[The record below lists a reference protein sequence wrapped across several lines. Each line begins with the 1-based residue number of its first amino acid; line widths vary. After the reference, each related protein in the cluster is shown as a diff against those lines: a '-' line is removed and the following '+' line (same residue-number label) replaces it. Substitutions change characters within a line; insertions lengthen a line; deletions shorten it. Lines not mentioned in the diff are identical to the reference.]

1 MGRAGRRENRLC
13 SCGERHHFA
22 HLCPF
27 YHCFEGTHTY
37 IRAPILPQVV
47 LLLIGTKTVREA
59 LLPFLP
65 AFLPLFLL
73 RNGNSTSTTGAHRH
87 LSMAGEEEEE
97 VAFVG
102 VVGGGVGGFL
112 RTIGVEEE
120 GGEGGGGLHLIILA
134 SRRRACRRLNFTMR
148 GGGREGGKRSGTLL
162 PLR

>member
-1 MGRAGRRENRLC
+1 MV
-13 SCGERHHFA
+13 
-22 HLCPF
+22 
-27 YHCFEGTHTY
+27 
-37 IRAPILPQVV
+37 LP
-47 LLLIGTKTVREA
+47 LIGTKTVREA

-120 GGEGGGGLHLIILA
+120 DEEEEGGEGGGGLHLIILA